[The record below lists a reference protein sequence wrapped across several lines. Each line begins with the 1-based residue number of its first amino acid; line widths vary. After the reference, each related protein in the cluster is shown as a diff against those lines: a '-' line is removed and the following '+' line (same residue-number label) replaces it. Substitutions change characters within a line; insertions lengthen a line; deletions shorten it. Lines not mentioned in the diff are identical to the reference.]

1 MNWILFLI
9 SLTAFVNPFMI
20 SSINIAIIQIE
31 KTFQTT
37 STLTAWII
45 TSYMLSTALSLIP
58 AGKLAEI
65 HGKRKVFIIGVL
77 IFAIS
82 SFLCAFSQNFTFMI
96 ISRIIQ
102 GLGGGLFLAT
112 GTAILTHIFPKEKR
126 GKVLG
131 INVACVYLGLSLGP
145 FLGGIIISKYNWN
158 AIFLITGIINSIIFF
173 ISLYKLNFHD
183 EKEKGKIYIS
193 QTIFYSFFI
202 VFLIYGISKIN
213 SSVGII
219 FLATSILSII
229 VFLLLQNRDNEKLLD
244 IEIFKT
250 NTVFTFSGLSALI
263 NYTAT
268 TALTFFLNIYL
279 QSIFLFS
286 PQKTGSILLI
296 QPLVMAIVSPFAG
309 RLSDKKE
316 PQIIASIGMFLTALS
331 LFMTIF
337 LTEKSTLTAVLSILF
352 TAGLGFGLFSSPNTN
367 AIMSSVLKKQ
377 YAMAS
382 SVLSTMRVIGQS
394 LSMGITTLILSF
406 YMKNTGLSGNS
417 SMLIKSIKTAFIIFF
432 IMSFV
437 GIFFSMMRGKIH
449 SLSD

>member
-1 MNWILFLI
+1 MNWILFVI

-82 SFLCAFSQNFTFMI
+82 SFLCAFSKNFTFMI

-158 AIFLITGIINSIIFF
+158 AIFLITGIINSIIFI

-202 VFLIYGISKIN
+202 VSLIYGISKIN

-219 FLATSILSII
+219 FLGISVLSII
-229 VFLLLQNRDNEKLLD
+229 VFLLLQNRHKEKLLD

-279 QSIFLFS
+279 QSVFDFS

-296 QPLVMAIVSPFAG
+296 QPLVMALVSPFAG

-337 LTEKSTLTAVLSILF
+337 LTEKSTLTAVLSILS

-406 YMKNTGLSGNS
+406 YMKNTGLSQNS
-417 SMLIKSIKTAFIIFF
+417 TMLIKSIKTAFLIFF

-449 SLSD
+449 SLRD